1 MICVPEIVVILITVV
16 NIMKSIA
23 KIITNVQQTLV
34 LVKKDA
40 YITILSVTMKMS
52 VPSILVVKKVD
63 ANIHLPVVTIIT
75 HVPMILAILLLVV

>member
-16 NIMKSIA
+16 KMKKSIA
-23 KIITNVQQTLV
+23 KIITNVQLTNV
-34 LVKKDA
+34 LVKKVA
-40 YITILSVTMKMS
+40 YITILSVTMMMS
-52 VPSILVVKKVD
+52 VPSILVVKKMD